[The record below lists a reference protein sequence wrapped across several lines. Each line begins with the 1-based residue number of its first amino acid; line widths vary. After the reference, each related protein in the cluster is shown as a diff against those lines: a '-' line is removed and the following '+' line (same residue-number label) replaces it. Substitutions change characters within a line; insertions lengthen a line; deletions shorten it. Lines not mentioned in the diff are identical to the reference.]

1 MPDSDTETGAPAP
14 DAAAPPCRFLEAE
27 SEALAAWCER
37 QIETGPTPF
46 EAARR
51 IARRLG
57 AHPAGDLVDAEAQG
71 FEGRHWI
78 AFGFWAPEVLERR
91 IAPDDV
97 FLEILTPQEPLDLRV
112 GRKEAAFRRQRVP
125 VVRAEEFCWAAV
137 EGPVAGD
144 RETVGSFYQLRF
156 RDGDGAWRA
165 VPDYVAYSVPY
176 GGFAPAEIY
185 DVARLDRERDDHAY
199 WASVDGRT
207 DADGTVRLPPAAHI
221 LQLHTRTASAAG
233 TIQGLTRIYRVLA
246 DKIRNGQPLA
256 VEEQPYA
263 GYDAIQLLPIEPTIE
278 YESGQHFWRALDEP
292 EPGAA
297 VDPTAPPTGVGE
309 EPGAG
314 PAIPAEGP
322 VTVALRRPDMTN
334 WGYDILIHASSAI
347 NPAVLETG
355 RPDELVDLAVTLH
368 TFPERPIK
376 LIFDV
381 VYGHADNQSVGLISR
396 HFFAGPNMYGQD
408 IAFRHPVV
416 RALMLEMQRRK
427 GNFGCDGV
435 RVDGAQD
442 FRWWDADAQVLR
454 HDDEYLRAMADVTQ
468 EVAGRR
474 YRPWMVFED
483 GRPWPRPDWE
493 LSSTYRAVIEDQGGP
508 ESDVFQWGPLTFA
521 HNTPFL
527 FTFWASKWW
536 RLEEIARFGAN
547 WISGCANHDTLR
559 RGYQVDPEKGINTR
573 LGSTLQEIIDNAYDS
588 PAANLLFYGFLPGV
602 PMDFVNAAMRAS
614 WAFIRNTDDRYA
626 VKVVAEETGFLDW
639 QVDEAHF
646 GRPGNFSRLK
656 AMGFDELDELRR
668 FMQVLKTSV
677 EVTGYDLDAIVKV
690 LNAVEAPLSGPERLT
705 VPVLKRIAR
714 AWMDDLHDYCNVAYY
729 KAALSET
736 QTLFNLHLRR
746 FRTERPWLRGNLG
759 PGDVFAYRQPVDGSV
774 LFFGRRHDPDG
785 GQLLFLANMEG
796 APTTAAPLDLPLPD
810 LPRRG
815 WRNAFATPGFAP
827 ADPTGTFEIHDGQG
841 LVLAH
846 PG

>member
-1 MPDSDTETGAPAP
+1 MPDTDTETGASAPARDAASVAAP
-14 DAAAPPCRFLEAE
+14 DCRFLEAE
-27 SEALAAWCER
+27 SEALAAWCLER
-37 QIETGPTPF
+37 LEEGPTPF
-46 EAARR
+46 DSARR

-57 AHPAGDLVDAEAQG
+57 AHPAGDLDGAEEAG
-71 FEGRHWI
+71 WASRRWV

-97 FLEILTPQEPLDLRV
+97 FLEILTPLEPLDLRV
-112 GRKEAAFRRQRVP
+112 GRKEAGFRRQRLP

-137 EGPVAGD
+137 DGPVIGD
-144 RETVGSFYQLRF
+144 RDTVGSFYQLRF
-156 RDGDGAWRA
+156 RDSDGVWRA

-185 DVARLDRERDDHAY
+185 DVARLDRERGDRAY
-199 WASVDGRT
+199 WESVAGKT
-207 DADGTVRLPPAAHI
+207 EADGALRLPPAVDI

-263 GYDAIQLLPIEPTIE
+263 GYDAIQLLPTEPIIE
-278 YESGQHFWRALDEP
+278 YESGPRFWRPLDEP
-292 EPGAA
+292 EPDAFADPLASDDAA
-297 VDPTAPPTGVGE
+297 DD
-309 EPGAG
+309 GAG
-314 PAIPAEGP
+314 PAEGE
-322 VTVALRRPDMTN
+322 VTIALRRPDMTN

-347 NPAVLETG
+347 NPAILETG

-381 VYGHADNQSVGLISR
+381 VYGHADNQAVGLISR

-427 GNFGCDGV
+427 GDFGCDGV

-454 HDDEYLRAMADVTQ
+454 HDDEYLQSMADVTQ

-493 LSSTYRAVIEDQGGP
+493 LSSTYRAVIENQGGP
-508 ESDVFQWGPLTFA
+508 ESDVYQWGPLTFA

-536 RLEEIARFGAN
+536 RLKEIERFGAN

-573 LGSTLQEIIDNAYDS
+573 LGSTLQEIIDNAYDN
-588 PAANLLFYGFLPGV
+588 PAANLLFYGFLPGT
-602 PMDFVNAAMRAS
+602 PMDFINAAMRAS
-614 WAFIRNTDDRYA
+614 WAFIRNTDDKYG
-626 VKVVAEETGFLDW
+626 VKVVSEETGFLDW

-668 FMQVLKTSV
+668 FMQVLKTAV
-677 EVTGYDLDAIVKV
+677 EVTDYDLDAIVKV

-714 AWMDDLHDYCNVAYY
+714 AWMDDLHDYCNIAYY
-729 KAALSET
+729 KASLSET

-746 FRTERPWLRGNLG
+746 FRMDRPWLRRNLG
-759 PGDVFAYRQPVDGSV
+759 GGDVFSFREPVDGSV
-774 LFFGRRHDPDG
+774 LFYGRRHGPKG
-785 GQLLFLANMEG
+785 EQLLFVAHMEG
-796 APTTAAPLDLPLPD
+796 APTTVSPLDLPIAD
-810 LPRRG
+810 LPRDG
-815 WRNAFATPGFAP
+815 WRQAFATPGFDP
-827 ADPTGTFEIHDGQG
+827 ADPTTGTEIHDGQG
-841 LVLAH
+841 LILAR
-846 PG
+846 GG